1 MFQGGLPSLLREG
14 TPEAVD
20 TVEWLRNACR
30 RPAGQWQSGGGAPRR
45 GREPRHPPPPGTET
59 EMSQGLR
66 EALSLGG
73 GMSAFAA
80 GRRGA
85 KEGSPTKTPPAAGGD
100 VPFEETASA
109 AQ

>member
-1 MFQGGLPSLLREG
+1 ME
-14 TPEAVD
+14 
-20 TVEWLRNACR
+20 
-30 RPAGQWQSGGGAPRR
+30 GAPR
-45 GREPRHPPPPGTET
+45 GEGVSPGTPPLPGTET